1 MRGDL
6 AALDVGVDHG
16 LGAQKLVDRDRCRE
30 GLGEGA
36 ALGVLVLLHH
46 VLGTDAH
53 DDGLAHVAAL
63 LEGVGLGPGHGD
75 DVLTKGKRDAR
86 ALLGHRHVDEVHLR
100 GADEAGNKE
109 VAGLLVELGGGI
121 HLLHDAV
128 LHDDDAG
135 TERHGLGL
143 VVRDVDNRGAEAV
156 VQLGDLGAH
165 LDTELGVEVG
175 ERLVHEIDLGGA
187 DDGAAHGNALA
198 LAAGEGGRLAV
209 EELLEVEDAG
219 GLANGLVDGIRV
231 DLAELE
237 RERHVVVDGHVRVQ
251 RVGLEDH
258 RDVAVLGLNI
268 VDHATVDL
276 EGAGGDVLEA
286 GDHAQ
291 RRGLA
296 AARGADEDDELL
308 VGNLKVEILHPLIA
322 VGVLL
327 PYVFEC
333 EARHLRNLSP
343 CPANARTR

>member
-1 MRGDL
+1 M
-6 AALDVGVDHG
+6 
-16 LGAQKLVDRDRCRE
+16 
-30 GLGEGA
+30 
-36 ALGVLVLLHH
+36 LLHD
-46 VLGTDAH
+46 VLRADAH
-53 DDGLAHVAAL
+53 DDDLAHVAAVL
-63 LEGVGLGPGHGD
+63 QGLGLGAGHGD
-75 DVLTKGKRDAR
+75 DVLAEGERHAV

-100 GADEAGNKE
+100 GADEAGHE
-109 VAGLLVELGGGI
+109 QVAGLVVELGGGV

-135 TERHGLGL
+135 AERHGLGL
-143 VVRDVDNRGAEAV
+143 VMRDVDDRGAEAV

-165 LDTELGVEVG
+165 LDAELGVEVG
-175 ERLVHEIDLGGA
+175 ERLVHQVDLGGT
-187 DDGAAHGNALA
+187 DDGAAHGDALA

-219 GLANGLVDGIRV
+219 GLADGLVDLVGV

-237 RERHVVVDGHVRVQ
+237 RERHVLVDGHVRVEG
-251 RVGLEDH
+251 VGLEDH
-258 RDVAVLGLNI
+258 RDVAVLGLDV

-296 AARGADEDDELL
+296 AAGRADEDDELL
-308 VGNLKVEILHPLIA
+308 VSDLKVEVLHPLIA

-327 PYVFEC
+327 AYVLKC
-333 EARHLRNLSP
+333 EARHVRNLSP
-343 CPANARTR
+343 CPTAARRRPGPHLTLS